1 MSDIPNIH
9 PSLEKPLIVNNIFG
23 PYPKAYLRALNGSAR
38 QFARKLLGLKSR
50 PHVPILSLTLH
61 QVLERHTWIC
71 EIIRD
76 RFPPSMQWRGHPVC
90 EAGAGDCLAAASMM
104 LGLGA
109 SYVTIVEHEPPV
121 DGPKQAAV
129 LSELRDKGF
138 PCELDILTNDNK
150 LNTNKFRYIRSYME
164 KYQGDQSCRLV
175 YSICVGEHVED
186 LYGFFASCR
195 TALTPEGLTAHY
207 IDLGGHG
214 IFEDPLPPL
223 EFHRYSDLAYGAIYP
238 PYHRAT
244 RRFIGDYIKAAE
256 EAGFADIQVIPTRTV
271 ESTYI
276 EALRPFLKSRA
287 RKARDRDL
295 AVIEFVLIARN
306 TEL

>member
-1 MSDIPNIH
+1 VS
-9 PSLEKPLIVNNIFG
+9 NIFG
-23 PYPKAYLRALNGSAR
+23 PYPQAYLRALNGSVR
-38 QFARKLLGLKSR
+38 RFARKLLGLKKR
-50 PHVPILSLTLH
+50 AQVPILSQSLH
-61 QVLERHTWIC
+61 QISERHSWIC

-76 RFPPSMQWRGHPVC
+76 RFPPSVQWKGHPVC

-129 LSELRDKGF
+129 LSELKSKGF
-138 PCELDILTNDNK
+138 PCELDILTDENR
-150 LNTNKFRYIRSYME
+150 LNTNKCRYVRSYME
-164 KYQGDQSCRLV
+164 KYHGDKSCPLV

-186 LYGFFASCR
+186 LRTFFASCR
-195 TALTPEGLTAHY
+195 TTLTPEGLMAHY

-214 IFEDPLPPL
+214 IFEDPMPPL

-244 RRFIGDYIKAAE
+244 RRFIGDYIKAAK

-271 ESTYI
+271 EDTYI

-287 RKARDRDL
+287 RKVQDRDL

-306 TEL
+306 TAQ

>member
-1 MSDIPNIH
+1 VSNILGPH
-9 PSLEKPLIVNNIFG
+9 PQ
-23 PYPKAYLRALNGSAR
+23 AYLRALNGSAR
-38 QFARKLLGLKSR
+38 RFARKLLGLKSR
-50 PHVPILSLTLH
+50 AQVPILSLTLD
-61 QVLERHTWIC
+61 QILERHSWIC
-71 EIIRD
+71 EIIRN
-76 RFPPSMQWRGHPVC
+76 RFPPSVQWEGHPVC

-129 LSELRDKGF
+129 LCELKGKGF
-138 PCELDILTNDNK
+138 SCELDILNSNQR
-150 LNTNKFRYIRSYME
+150 LNTAKCRYIRSYME
-164 KYQGDQSCRLV
+164 SYQGDQSCSLV

-186 LYGFFASCR
+186 LRAFFASCR
-195 TALTPEGLTAHY
+195 TTLIPEGLMAHY

-223 EFHRYSDLAYGAIYP
+223 EFHRYGDFAYGAIYP

-244 RRFIGDYIKAAE
+244 RRFIEDYIKAAE
-256 EAGFADIQVIPTRTV
+256 EVGFADIQVIPTRTV
-271 ESTYI
+271 EDTYI
-276 EALRPFLKSRA
+276 KTLRPFLKSHA
-287 RKARDRDL
+287 RKVCDRDL

-306 TEL
+306 TEQ

>member
-1 MSDIPNIH
+1 M
-9 PSLEKPLIVNNIFG
+9 KNIFG
-23 PYPKAYLRALNGSAR
+23 PYPQAYLRALHGRAR
-38 QFARKLLGLKSR
+38 GFARKLLGLKSR
-50 PHVPILSLTLH
+50 AQVPVLSLTHH
-61 QVLERHTWIC
+61 QILERHTWIC

-76 RFPPSMQWRGHPVC
+76 RFPPSVQWRGHPVC

-109 SYVTIVEHEPPV
+109 SCVTIVEHEPLV

-129 LSELRDKGF
+129 LSELRKKGF
-138 PCELDILTNDNK
+138 ACELDILTKDNR
-150 LNTNKFRYIRSYME
+150 LNTHNLRFIRSYME
-164 KYQGDQSCRLV
+164 NYQGDQSCRLV

-186 LYGFFASCR
+186 LRAFFASCR
-195 TALTPEGLTAHY
+195 TTLAPEGLMAHY

-223 EFHRYSDLAYGAIYP
+223 EFHRYSDLAYNAIYP

-244 RRFIGDYIKAAE
+244 RRFVGDYIKAVE
-256 EAGFADIQVIPTRTV
+256 EAGFSDIQMIPTRTV
-271 ESTYI
+271 EDTYI
-276 EALRPFLKSRA
+276 KALRPFLKSRA
-287 RKARDRDL
+287 RKVQDSDL

-306 TEL
+306 TGQ